1 MCYRDKMF
9 ICIFIKCSLK
19 LLWCVI
25 SSSTLTSGLHLQS
38 TNFLTGRLCIP
49 SLSDLPSTTERGSD
63 MRTGVLK
70 SVRDSVR
77 TNDLIVVGVIKM
89 SPHKIS
95 YGMNPC
101 ILIRIVY
108 WERATIL
115 EHRATVLKK
124 KKDLFIIYLF
134 ISMCAHLHELSAPNV
149 KEPLEVRRRH

>member
-1 MCYRDKMF
+1 MF

-77 TNDLIVVGVIKM
+77 TNDLIVVGVIKI

-115 EHRATVLKK
+115 EHRATVLFFFLKK
-124 KKDLFIIYLF
+124 TYLLFIFLLACVLTC
-134 ISMCAHLHELSAPNV
+134 MNLVHQM
-149 KEPLEVRRRH
+149 